1 MLNYE
6 CNVTTHGNQ
15 QFELDVAYPVEA
27 GKIRLD
33 YALDLYVF
41 CPYQL
46 GMNKDHY
53 GVKKFLEDTH
63 SYTRFTV
70 PAIPLAKLVDP
81 ACEKSPLIRIR
92 QALAKMTSASELDVE
107 YIIYELRMFANIFH
121 RQVKEARK
129 LLKKLPQDGYP
140 AEETISQ
147 TKTFIDDLQAA
158 MKLYRTCVLHE
169 LVDPNIPD
177 VIRQAA
183 NWADEQVSLSA
194 EKQFFNICC
203 FFGKDDRLSPAA
215 ELLRPHLSEEACYRR
230 SKGFRT
236 VVSPVSNDN
245 NERFIYHEGVLKKWA
260 ESCLYLSASRNR
272 FTDRLAQI
280 LMGVAAGV
288 AMLFAVAATVL
299 ATKWFPPDSIPWAIL
314 IVIMYVFK
322 DRIKEWLRG
331 FFIAYIPALVAD
343 KTDDLVD
350 PKVKKLIGSSKIRV
364 RMQSSGDI
372 PQEIRRIRNLS
383 TNEFRNIL
391 PPEDVINFHKETSFN
406 GETLMKHHLR
416 LESIT
421 EILRFNL
428 HNFLVGMDDP
438 SSTLMY
444 TDAGKIEKVEVK
456 RIYHI
461 HLLIHLC
468 GKKLKNSMFFHYR
481 LDLNRDG
488 LIRTEHIRSLTS
500 DGMSIRLAGNLLNS

>member
-27 GKIRLD
+27 GKKWLD
-33 YALDLYVF
+33 YSLDLYVF

-46 GMNKDHY
+46 GMNKEHY

-70 PAIPLAKLVDP
+70 PAIPLAKLIDP
-81 ACEKSPLIRIR
+81 ACDKSPLIRIS
-92 QALAKMTSASELDVE
+92 QALAKMTTASELDVD
-107 YIIYELRMFANIFH
+107 YIIYELQMFANIFH

-129 LLKKLPQDGYP
+129 LLKKLPMDGYQ
-140 AEETISQ
+140 AEETIAQ
-147 TKTFIDDLQAA
+147 TRTFIDEAREVLRVFRTGVLQD
-158 MKLYRTCVLHE
+158 

-183 NWADEQVSLSA
+183 NWADERVSLA
-194 EKQFFNICC
+194 IEKQFFDICR
-203 FFGKDDRLSPAA
+203 FFEKDERFTPAA
-215 ELLRPHLSEEACYRR
+215 ELFRPHLAEEAHYR
-230 SKGFRT
+230 SQKGFKS
-236 VVSPVSNDN
+236 VVSPISTDN
-245 NERFIYHEGVLKKWA
+245 NERLIYHEGVLKKWA
-260 ESCLYLSASRNR
+260 ESCLYMSRNRNR

-288 AMLFAVAATVL
+288 AMLFAVAATFL
-299 ATKWFPPDSIPWAIL
+299 ATRWFPPDSIPWAIL

-350 PKVKKLIGSSKIRV
+350 PKAKKHVGSSKIRV
-364 RMQSSGDI
+364 RMQSGGEI

-383 TNEFRNIL
+383 TNEFRSIL
-391 PPEDVINFHKETSFN
+391 PPEDVINFHKETGFN
-406 GETLMKHHLR
+406 CEILMKYHIR

-428 HNFLVGMDDP
+428 HNFLVSMDDP

-444 TDAGKIEKVEVK
+444 SDGTKIEKIEVN
-456 RIYHI
+456 RLYHI
-461 HLLIHLC
+461 HLLIHLY
-468 GKKLKNSMFFHYR
+468 GKHQKSSMFFHYR

-500 DGMSIRLAGNLLNS
+500 DGMNIRLAARL